1 MADKDNQT
9 HADMSSE
16 GDGELAAIRAI
27 LADAE
32 LVPAGEMRRTGA
44 QAEGGGPRERGP
56 APT

>member
-32 LVPAGEMRRTGA
+32 AELPRTSGAGWRYTSSVPWLTVS
-44 QAEGGGPRERGP
+44 
-56 APT
+56 